1 MSSILIIGAGASGLL
16 AARRLAAAGFSVTL
30 LEAASSPGGRILT
43 LSSPG
48 FSTPIEGGA
57 EFIHGDLPIS
67 LQLVKEAGIPLHPV
81 KGQMTGQV
89 LSPDWEELMQK
100 MGQIKEDMP
109 IADLLAT
116 WFSEEKYAG
125 LRDSARRFAEG
136 YDLAD
141 LHTVSTLALYKEWAS
156 EEDEEEYR
164 LEGGYRR
171 LIDYL
176 AGECR
181 SNGCTLHLSS
191 PVTLVQWQ
199 QGRVAVTT
207 ADGRQYTADR
217 LITTVSLGV
226 LQQSATAPAG
236 PTPALRFSPA
246 IPEYIRAAGQIGFGS
261 VIKILLEFK
270 TPFWNGKKTGAQTLF
285 ILSSE
290 PVPTWWTQTPEA
302 DLLLTGWLA
311 GKGMQI
317 FRQLDQAGRID
328 SCLRSLAAIFSV
340 SQDFLQQ
347 QLTASLILDWEQA
360 PYIHGG
366 YSFDTIATPVA
377 RALLSEPIA
386 QTLYFAG
393 EAIYEGSAPG
403 TVEAA
408 FSSGLA
414 VAEKIIAQS

>member
-16 AARRLAAAGFSVTL
+16 AARRLSAAGFSVTL
-30 LEAASSPGGRILT
+30 LEAASLPGGRILT

-67 LQLVKEAGIPLHPV
+67 LQLAKEAGIPLHPV
-81 KGQMTGQV
+81 NGQMTGQV
-89 LSPDWEELMQK
+89 LSPDWGELMQK
-100 MGQIKEDMP
+100 MGEIKEDMP

-171 LIDYL
+171 LVGYL

-181 SNGCTLHLSS
+181 RNGCTLHLSS

-199 QGRVAVTT
+199 QGRAEVTT

-217 LITTVSLGV
+217 LITTVSLGA
-226 LQQSATAPAG
+226 LQQSAGA
-236 PTPALRFSPA
+236 FSPA
-246 IPEYIRAAGQIGFGS
+246 IPEYIGAAGQIGFGS

-270 TPFWNGKKTGAQTLF
+270 TPFWKGRKTGDQTLF
-285 ILSSE
+285 VLSSE

-302 DLLLTGWLA
+302 DPLLTGWLA
-311 GKGMQI
+311 GKAMQT
-317 FRQLDQAGRID
+317 FRQLDEAGRID

-360 PYIHGG
+360 PYIRGG
-366 YSFDTIATPVA
+366 YSFDTITTPAA

>member
-16 AARRLAAAGFSVTL
+16 AARRLSAAGFTVTL
-30 LEAASSPGGRILT
+30 LEAAFLPGGRILT

-67 LQLVKEAGIPLHPV
+67 LQLAKEAGIPLHPV
-81 KGQMTGQV
+81 NGQMTGQV
-89 LSPDWEELMQK
+89 LSPDWGELMQK
-100 MGQIKEDMP
+100 MGQIKEDIP
-109 IADLLAT
+109 IAELLAT

-125 LRDSARRFAEG
+125 LRDSVRRFAEG

-156 EEDEEEYR
+156 EEDGEEYR
-164 LEGGYRR
+164 PEGGYRR
-171 LIDYL
+171 LVDYL
-176 AGECR
+176 VDECR
-181 SNGCTLHLSS
+181 RNDCTLHLSS
-191 PVTLVQWQ
+191 PVSLVQWQ
-199 QGRVAVTT
+199 QGRAAVTT

-226 LQQSATAPAG
+226 LQQSAGAAAG
-236 PTPALRFSPA
+236 PILRFSPA
-246 IPEYIRAAGQIGFGS
+246 IPEYIGAAGQIGFGS

-270 TPFWNGKKTGAQTLF
+270 TPFWKERKTGDQTLF

-290 PVPTWWTQTPEA
+290 PVPTWWTQTPET

-311 GKGMQI
+311 GKAMQT
-317 FRQLDQAGRID
+317 FLQLDQAGRID
-328 SCLRSLAAIFSV
+328 SCLHSLAAIFSV

-347 QLTASLILDWEQA
+347 QLTASRILDWEQA
-360 PYIHGG
+360 PYIRGG
-366 YSFDTIATPVA
+366 YSFDTIATPAA

>member
-16 AARRLAAAGFSVTL
+16 AARRLSAAGFSVTL

-57 EFIHGDLPIS
+57 EFIHGDLPIT
-67 LQLVKEAGIPLHPV
+67 LQLAKEAGIPLLPV
-81 KGQMTGQV
+81 NGQITGQV
-89 LSPDWEELMQK
+89 FSPDWDELMQK

-109 IADLLAT
+109 FADFLAN

-125 LRDSARRFAEG
+125 LRDSTRRFAEG

-176 AGECR
+176 VGECGR
-181 SNGCTLHLSS
+181 NDCTLHLSS
-191 PVTLVQWQ
+191 PVTLVRWQ
-199 QGRVAVTT
+199 QGRVEVRT
-207 ADGRQYTADR
+207 AGGQSFTADR

-226 LQQSATAPAG
+226 L
-236 PTPALRFSPA
+236 PTLRFSPG
-246 IPEYIRAAGQIGFGS
+246 IPEYIGAAGQIGFGS

-270 TPFWNGKKTGAQTLF
+270 TPFWKGKKTGDQTLF
-285 ILSSE
+285 LLSFE
-290 PVPTWWTQTPEA
+290 PVPTWWTQTPETHP
-302 DLLLTGWLA
+302 LLTGWLA
-311 GKGMQI
+311 GKAMPT

-340 SQDFLQQ
+340 SPDFLRQ
-347 QLTASLILDWEQA
+347 QLKASLILDWEQT
-360 PYIHGG
+360 PYIRGG
-366 YSFDTIATPVA
+366 YSFDTVATPVA
-377 RALLSEPIA
+377 RALLSEPVA

-414 VAEKIIAQS
+414 VAEKIMAQS